1 MKNREGYWDYMGRK
15 LREDRYKMTDLINPS
30 EYSDNVVTIDSVS
43 NRILLIRQ
51 QLLGLEDLLKKYI
64 NQNISQDDRNLD
76 KNNKTYYYSNGKRW
90 KFVDGQLVAAEEQ
103 LELGLD
109 V

>member
-1 MKNREGYWDYMGRK
+1 MKKREGYWDYMGRK
-15 LREDRYKMTDLINPS
+15 LREDTSRMTLINPS
-30 EYSDNVVTIDSVS
+30 EYSDNEVTIDSVS

-64 NQNISQDDRNLD
+64 NQTISQDDRNLD
-76 KNNKTYYYSNGKRW
+76 KINKTYYYANGKRW
-90 KFVDGQLVAAEEQ
+90 KFVDGQLVVAEEQ